1 MLSAS
6 HNRSRETKMD
16 IYEFCAAV
24 GAAVKSQHGLN
35 DGADLAHTMIIR
47 GDIKITD
54 DVNRAA
60 RKVAQLLEQQ

>member
-1 MLSAS
+1 
-6 HNRSRETKMD
+6 MD